1 MSEHTPGPWFI
12 WKERAMQEEGLEAG
26 EINEELLEF
35 EYFEV
40 MAGTPVGE
48 VSRGRIRG
56 CKQVVELD
64 AEDFGDEP
72 EDGRRIA
79 LANARLIAAAP
90 DLLAALKLALPF
102 LEQEAVISGYGYYR
116 PANPHDFHPDHE
128 CCTAEEI
135 ENHKAACEAYD
146 AGNYRDD
153 YGDGWIAPNVHVT
166 KAPWGIGS
174 YTDDI
179 PELKAQAEFCR
190 AAIAKAEAGR
200 GEG

>member
-1 MSEHTPGPWFI
+1 MSEHT
-12 WKERAMQEEGLEAG
+12 
-26 EINEELLEF
+26 
-35 EYFEV
+35 
-40 MAGTPVGE
+40 TPE
-48 VSRGRIRG
+48 VSFGFTADWFRQASKKAKAMGRIESA
-56 CKQVVELD
+56 QLWD
-64 AEDFGDEP
+64 
-72 EDGRRIA
+72 DG
-79 LANARLIAAAP
+79 LAHLLHIKAQRD

-128 CCTAEEI
+128 SCTAEEI
-135 ENHKAACEAYD
+135 ANHKAACEAYD

-190 AAIAKAEAGR
+190 AAIAKAEAGKV
-200 GEG
+200 GDEG